1 MAEITMVSSALTFS
15 SNWSLAPIST
25 YRRPARGPFPFYA
38 SARLPGDK
46 GTRRG
51 RKGSRPPFS
60 IQTPKLCYR
69 SHLLARTCPYNNHID
84 KSGLGALTSML
95 AKKANIDPAVRT
107 KLEELGVDTVRSKL
121 VWIMNVEDLAQ
132 QNELQPHGVGLS
144 ASRQQIQDWLRE
156 KAAREILWVRVGVIA
171 AVLAAVFSLLSWY
184 APLIKISISQVSS
197 GQ

>member
-1 MAEITMVSSALTFS
+1 
-15 SNWSLAPIST
+15 
-25 YRRPARGPFPFYA
+25 
-38 SARLPGDK
+38 
-46 GTRRG
+46 
-51 RKGSRPPFS
+51 
-60 IQTPKLCYR
+60 
-69 SHLLARTCPYNNHID
+69 
-84 KSGLGALTSML
+84 ML

>member
-1 MAEITMVSSALTFS
+1 
-15 SNWSLAPIST
+15 
-25 YRRPARGPFPFYA
+25 
-38 SARLPGDK
+38 
-46 GTRRG
+46 
-51 RKGSRPPFS
+51 
-60 IQTPKLCYR
+60 
-69 SHLLARTCPYNNHID
+69 
-84 KSGLGALTSML
+84 ML

-121 VWIMNVEDLAQ
+121 VWIMNVEDVAQ
-132 QNELQPHGVGLS
+132 QDALQPLGVGLS

>member
-1 MAEITMVSSALTFS
+1 
-15 SNWSLAPIST
+15 
-25 YRRPARGPFPFYA
+25 
-38 SARLPGDK
+38 
-46 GTRRG
+46 
-51 RKGSRPPFS
+51 
-60 IQTPKLCYR
+60 
-69 SHLLARTCPYNNHID
+69 
-84 KSGLGALTSML
+84 ML

-132 QNELQPHGVGLS
+132 QNELQPLGVGLS

>member
-1 MAEITMVSSALTFS
+1 
-15 SNWSLAPIST
+15 
-25 YRRPARGPFPFYA
+25 
-38 SARLPGDK
+38 
-46 GTRRG
+46 
-51 RKGSRPPFS
+51 
-60 IQTPKLCYR
+60 
-69 SHLLARTCPYNNHID
+69 
-84 KSGLGALTSML
+84 ML

-132 QNELQPHGVGLS
+132 QDEIQPFGVGLS